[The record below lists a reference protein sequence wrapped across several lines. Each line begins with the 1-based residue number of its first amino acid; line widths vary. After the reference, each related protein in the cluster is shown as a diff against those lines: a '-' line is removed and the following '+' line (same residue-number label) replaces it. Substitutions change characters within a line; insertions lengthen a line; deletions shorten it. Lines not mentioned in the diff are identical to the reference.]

1 MDDAP
6 RGPAMTDFE
15 LLQQYV
21 RTRAHDAFA
30 ELVRRHVDHV
40 YAAAL
45 RQTARD
51 GDAAEEVTQRVFI
64 LLAQKAS
71 QLVAGDPNV
80 LLGGWLF
87 NAVRFIA
94 KDVIRK
100 EERRARHEKKA
111 AEMADHMRDRAE
123 RHAAAQPHDPE
134 WPDVE
139 RELDEAMAA
148 LPEQTRGVLVLRF
161 FEGKSA
167 REVGE
172 QLGIS
177 EEAARKRVSRA
188 VDELRAR
195 FARRGVV
202 LSVDALVSGLAA
214 VALVKAPAGLAAASA
229 SAAAAAAAAV
239 TSTAGTAATA
249 TTATAAT
256 SSTAAITGGVVMAT
270 AKAKTV
276 ALIGAVVILTGGAV
290 TVAPKFFSPVGAR
303 QVKLAQVGPTITGT
317 VFGPDGK
324 PAANAE
330 VRVGTRARS
339 ASAYTGPRDR
349 ADGLTDAAGKYAVPK
364 PDSGQY
370 VVVVSSPQGYA
381 EASWKQLARGEQ
393 IKLQPWG
400 RIEGVAFHEGKPQP
414 KATVRLWRVGENNEP
429 VSHQTQA
436 TADANGRFVFPRVA
450 PGGTQLYL
458 HLPTRSWK
466 STDWTYVEVSA
477 GKAVNVAI
485 GGRGGRTVVGRVD
498 IPPAMANFVMWKDS
512 GPFTYDGNVR
522 LELDHNLRPKHEK
535 DEAPEEYR
543 AIEEQFARTPEGR
556 RYKEWQ
562 FGRNFVVNPDGTFR
576 IDDLPPGKY
585 TATIRHFEEQAEVAF
600 MEDVAKTEVKFEIL
614 ASPTTGATTQSSA
627 DPIDVGTLVPT
638 SLQRVRPGDPAPAF
652 EVKTI
657 DGGTF
662 RSADHK
668 GKPIVVVLWGT
679 YSNTDKLKPFGEFA
693 RRWNK
698 DPRVAIIGCYTADNE
713 AEARKHIAE
722 HHLDFPHTADLTLMT
737 KLDSSWPAAVVIGS
751 DGRIVKK
758 HLHDKVLEKYVR
770 QAVGDPPVERKP
782 QSSTSKSQ
790 TTEK

>member
-1 MDDAP
+1 
-6 RGPAMTDFE
+6 MTDFE
-15 LLQQYV
+15 LLQRYV
-21 RTRAHDAFA
+21 QTRAHDAFA

-51 GDAAEEVTQRVFI
+51 ADAAEEVTQRVFI
-64 LLAQKAS
+64 LLAQKAP

-87 NAVRFIA
+87 NALRFIA

-111 AEMADHMRDRAE
+111 AEMADHMRRAAS
-123 RHAAAQPHDPE
+123 RHPAAQPHDPAWQE
-134 WPDVE
+134 VE
-139 RELDEAMAA
+139 QELDDAMAA
-148 LPEQTRGVLVLRF
+148 LPEPTRGVLVLRF
-161 FEGKSA
+161 FEGKTA

-188 VDELRAR
+188 VEELRAR
-195 FARRGVV
+195 FARRGVA
-202 LSVDALVSGLAA
+202 LSVDALITGLAA

-229 SAAAAAAAAV
+229 SAAMTASAAV
-239 TSTAGTAATA
+239 TA
-249 TTATAAT
+249 TTATTTTAAM
-256 SSTAAITGGVVMAT
+256 SSTAAVTGGVIMAT
-270 AKAKTV
+270 AKAKTIALV
-276 ALIGAVVILTGGAV
+276 AAVVLLTGGAV

-303 QVKLAQVGPTITGT
+303 QVKLAQVGPSITGT
-317 VFGPDGK
+317 VLGPDGK

-330 VRVGTRARS
+330 VRVGTPDRPV
-339 ASAYTGPRDR
+339 SAYAGPRDR
-349 ADGLTDAAGKYAVPK
+349 ADGLTDAAGKYTVAK
-364 PDSGQY
+364 PASDRY
-370 VVVVSSPQGYA
+370 VIVVSSPQGYA

-393 IKLQPWG
+393 VKLQPWG
-400 RIEGVAFHEGKPQP
+400 RIEGVAFHQGKPQP
-414 KATVRLWRVGENNEP
+414 KAAVRLWRVGENSEP
-429 VSHQTQA
+429 VSHQTQV

-450 PGGTQLYL
+450 PGGTQLYR
-458 HLPTRSWK
+458 HLPTRAWK
-466 STDWTYVEVSA
+466 STDWTYVEVAA
-477 GKAVNVAI
+477 GKTVDVAI

-498 IPPAMANFVMWKDS
+498 IPPAMATFVMWKDS

-522 LELDHNLRPKHEK
+522 LELDHNQRPRHAK

-576 IDDLPPGKY
+576 IDDLPPGTY
-585 TATIRHFEEQAEVAF
+585 TATIRHFEEQAEVSF
-600 MEDVAKTEVKFEIL
+600 MEDVAKTEVKFEIPP
-614 ASPTTGATTQSSA
+614 SPTTSATTQSSSA
-627 DPIDVGTLVPT
+627 EPIDVGTLVPT

-662 RSADHK
+662 RSADHN

-679 YSNTDKLKPFGEFA
+679 YSNTDRLPAFGEFA

-698 DPRVAIIGCYTADNE
+698 DPRIAIIGCFNAPDE

-722 HHLDFPHTADLTLMT
+722 HHLDFPHTSDLSLMT
-737 KLDSSWPAAVVIGS
+737 KLDSSWPEAVVIGS

-770 QAVGDPPVERKP
+770 QAVGDPPATQK
-782 QSSTSKSQ
+782 KN
-790 TTEK
+790 